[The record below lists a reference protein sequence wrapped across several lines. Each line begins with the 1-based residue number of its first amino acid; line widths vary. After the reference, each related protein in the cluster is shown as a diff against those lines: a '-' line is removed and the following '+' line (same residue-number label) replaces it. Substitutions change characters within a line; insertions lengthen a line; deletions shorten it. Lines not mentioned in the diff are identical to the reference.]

1 MNRKPQGCFSGCGSC
16 LLWAVVLVLL
26 VDGWEGGSWPLRAV
40 EILGLVVIGIVA
52 LAVRA
57 QRGGGKA

>member
-1 MNRKPQGCFSGCGSC
+1 VKRGGGFSGCGSC

-26 VDGWEGGSWPLRAV
+26 VDGWTGSSWPLRAV
-40 EILGLVVIGIVA
+40 EILMLVVVGILA

-57 QRGGGKA
+57 RRSGGKA

>member
-1 MNRKPQGCFSGCGSC
+1 MSRKSGGCCSGCGSC

-26 VDGWEGGSWPLRAV
+26 VDGWTGSSWPLRAV
-40 EILGLVVIGIVA
+40 EILMLVVVGIST

-57 QRGGGKA
+57 RSRGKA